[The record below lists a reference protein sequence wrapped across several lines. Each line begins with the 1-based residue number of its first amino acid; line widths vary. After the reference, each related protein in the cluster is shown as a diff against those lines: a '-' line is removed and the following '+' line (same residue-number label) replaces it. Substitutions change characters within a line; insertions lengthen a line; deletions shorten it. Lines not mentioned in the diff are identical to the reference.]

1 MEEVMDYLVENTSG
15 AINNA
20 VHDLINA
27 YLRLEEKLED
37 KERELEDLQND
48 YDMCQYLNV
57 LQLILDVLG
66 TFSLQVLLL
75 FYVLI
80 LAKFLL
86 F

>member
-15 AINNA
+15 EINNR

-48 YDMCQYLNV
+48 YDMLKDNSRPLTQAEMAGV
-57 LQLILDVLG
+57 LQWGPID
-66 TFSLQVLLL
+66 
-75 FYVLI
+75 
-80 LAKFLL
+80 
-86 F
+86 

>member
-1 MEEVMDYLVENTSG
+1 MEDVMDYLVENTSG

-48 YDMCQYLNV
+48 YDMLKDNSRPLTQAEMAGV
-57 LQLILDVLG
+57 PQWGSID
-66 TFSLQVLLL
+66 
-75 FYVLI
+75 
-80 LAKFLL
+80 
-86 F
+86 

>member
-1 MEEVMDYLVENTSG
+1 MEEVMDYLVENTNG

-48 YDMCQYLNV
+48 YDMLKDNSRPLTQAEMAGV
-57 LQLILDVLG
+57 PQWGPID
-66 TFSLQVLLL
+66 
-75 FYVLI
+75 
-80 LAKFLL
+80 
-86 F
+86 

>member
-15 AINNA
+15 EINNR

-48 YDMCQYLNV
+48 YDMLKDNSRPLTQAEMAGV
-57 LQLILDVLG
+57 PQWGPID
-66 TFSLQVLLL
+66 
-75 FYVLI
+75 
-80 LAKFLL
+80 
-86 F
+86 

>member
-15 AINNA
+15 EINNK

-48 YDMCQYLNV
+48 YDMLKDNSRPLTQAEMACVPQWGP
-57 LQLILDVLG
+57 ID
-66 TFSLQVLLL
+66 
-75 FYVLI
+75 
-80 LAKFLL
+80 
-86 F
+86 

>member
-37 KERELEDLQND
+37 KERELEDLHND
-48 YDMCQYLNV
+48 YDMLKDNSRPLTQAEMAGV
-57 LQLILDVLG
+57 PQWGPID
-66 TFSLQVLLL
+66 
-75 FYVLI
+75 
-80 LAKFLL
+80 
-86 F
+86 

>member
-15 AINNA
+15 EINNR

-48 YDMCQYLNV
+48 YDMLKDNSRPLTQAEMAGIP
-57 LQLILDVLG
+57 QWGPID
-66 TFSLQVLLL
+66 
-75 FYVLI
+75 
-80 LAKFLL
+80 
-86 F
+86 

>member
-48 YDMCQYLNV
+48 YDMLKDNSRPLTQAEMAS
-57 LQLILDVLG
+57 IPKWGPID
-66 TFSLQVLLL
+66 
-75 FYVLI
+75 
-80 LAKFLL
+80 
-86 F
+86 